1 MTKTANLIEHIVV
14 NKHYITEQQIS
25 NVLNTINHQELYSV
39 TAGFLQGVA
48 ATPALN
54 QLTATLISFKNY
66 FLDNKEFTSKQRWM
80 LFNLLIEN
88 WDHVGLQGR
97 VDMGL

>member
-1 MTKTANLIEHIVV
+1 MTNTANLIEYIVV
-14 NKHYITEQQIS
+14 NQLKTQQQIS
-25 NVLNTINHQELYSV
+25 TALNSIEDQQLYSV
-39 TAGFLQGVA
+39 AAGFLQGVA

-54 QLTATLISFKNY
+54 HLTATLISFKHY

-97 VDMGL
+97 IDMGL